1 MINTWHLYAM
11 GALYI
16 FAGIM
21 HFMKPKMY
29 LRIMPRYLP
38 FHRPL
43 VLLSGFAEIMLGI
56 GLFFKSTKV
65 ISLYGIIAMLAV
77 FLLVHFYMLTSKKAG
92 AGFPRWILLL
102 RLPLQFVLMYWAFFY
117 LKV

>member
-38 FHRPL
+38 FQKPL
-43 VLLSGFAEIMLGI
+43 VLLSGLAEIMLGI
-56 GLFFKSTKV
+56 GLFFETTKD
-65 ISLYGIIAMLAV
+65 ISLYGIIVMLAV
-77 FLLVHFYMLTSKKAG
+77 FLLVHFYMLSSKKAG